1 MHTIINAYHES
12 SRSST
17 RAIVAKPHQPRS
29 RVLLSGGYPGR
40 FLHTQQAQQ
49 SITSTAGALTS
60 PGLSIRSLRAAGVD
74 CVNLRSRS
82 RRKERGQAR
91 RHERESHPTIAS
103 LVGAARTGWLDSLFY
118 CSTQRCELL
127 WCNPTELQTDS
138 RGKIR
143 WLQDSNL
150 LLPGKPGTIQQAS
163 TNATK
168 LQQLLTASN
177 RQ

>member
-1 MHTIINAYHES
+1 MHTIINAYHQS

-29 RVLLSGGYPGR
+29 RVRLSGGYPGR

-49 SITSTAGALTS
+49 PITSTTGALTS

-82 RRKERGQAR
+82 RRKEGQAR
-91 RHERESHPTIAS
+91 RYERESHPTFSS
-103 LVGAARTGWLDSLFY
+103 LVGAVRAGCFHSLLF

-127 WCNPTELQTDS
+127 WCNPTELQTDF
-138 RGKIR
+138 RDKLR

-150 LLPGKPGTIQQAS
+150 LPPG
-163 TNATK
+163 
-168 LQQLLTASN
+168 
-177 RQ
+177 